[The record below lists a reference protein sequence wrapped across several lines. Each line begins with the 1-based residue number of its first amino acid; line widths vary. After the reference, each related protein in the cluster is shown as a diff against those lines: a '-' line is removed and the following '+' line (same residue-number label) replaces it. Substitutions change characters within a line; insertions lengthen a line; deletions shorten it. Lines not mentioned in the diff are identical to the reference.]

1 MHVKSFLVLTY
12 LEYTFGGRPLS
23 FVTKILMMN
32 SCKKKERFSFCLFF
46 QNFSSCKFCCI
57 LTTSPLSCAV
67 KGYFSNNLQGT
78 LRHNPLKRL
87 MTLITD
93 YSKVNSNNQS
103 RNKFLTLRWQ
113 ILQRGD
119 ILMTACWQQFDGKSF
134 TVQWQ
139 IKTIPNS
146 QSKSMLP

>member
-1 MHVKSFLVLTY
+1 MSKVFWCWHIWNIPLGGDRFL
-12 LEYTFGGRPLS
+12 LS
-23 FVTKILMMN
+23 QRYWWWILARKRNGSAFVCFPKLLQLQILLHFDHLAPKLC
-32 SCKKKERFSFCLFF
+32 SKRLFF
-46 QNFSSCKFCCI
+46 F
-57 LTTSPLSCAV
+57 
-67 KGYFSNNLQGT
+67 NLQGT